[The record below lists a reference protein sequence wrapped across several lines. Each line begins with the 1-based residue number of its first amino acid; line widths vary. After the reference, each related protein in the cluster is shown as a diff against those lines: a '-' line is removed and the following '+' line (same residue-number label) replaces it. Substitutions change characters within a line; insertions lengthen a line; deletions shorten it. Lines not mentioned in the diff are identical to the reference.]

1 MLIVNAFRRATS
13 PPVWIA
19 LITKN
24 PVCQGR
30 LGLVHCFPYIKITLK
45 GEKQIIFMNN
55 SSHDKLIIDSWQRC
69 RSFGLQHETEPELDQ
84 LIASDTKV
92 LLDIHRLLVNTT
104 DHAVLPYYDNILNN
118 SPCLILL
125 ADNSG
130 QVLNSWGEKRFL
142 SNTQKQWFRAGTSW
156 REVSTGTNAIGTALE
171 TGQAVQVQRDEHF
184 LKRHRYMIGS
194 ASPIYDTNN
203 ELLAVLDISSDSYM
217 PQAHTLGMVRLMSQS
232 IENALLFD
240 QYQQHHHIVTINTH
254 ADSLDSQ
261 WSGLIAIDESGRVS
275 AINRRS
281 RRLFDF
287 DGALVS
293 DVLGCSV
300 DHLRQHTNAPFE
312 VCVLGKYRMFAKV
325 CAPLSAVQSVVS
337 NYNLGDGVIGDKHA
351 NIVSLNDSK
360 SIVKAPIKKADID
373 VDLEHIEFG
382 DERIKK
388 AIAQAK
394 KVIEKDIPILV
405 FGETGV
411 GKEVFVKALHHD
423 SARGDKPLVALN
435 CAAIPADLVESELFG
450 YVKGA
455 FTGADTKGS
464 IGLIRKAN
472 NGVLFL
478 DEIGDMPLNVQG
490 RLLRVL
496 QERKVTPL
504 GSTQSYPVDVKLISA
519 TNCNLKS
526 LVEQERFRRD
536 LFYRVSGLNISLP
549 ALRERTDKEQLFAH
563 IVRTKSVSEHQ
574 AKLPDGIMALFLQ
587 HPWPGNIRQFIS
599 VLNVALAMADQEA
612 IENYH
617 IPDDFYD
624 DLRQQGKIADS
635 DYAKE
640 IPEEAFPRELDRV
653 QLPLVKNINNVEKIT
668 DNKSTTTH
676 QETLECFHQCQGNLS
691 KTAKMLG
698 ISRNTLYKRLR
709 ELGLK

>member
-1 MLIVNAFRRATS
+1 
-13 PPVWIA
+13 
-19 LITKN
+19 
-24 PVCQGR
+24 
-30 LGLVHCFPYIKITLK
+30 
-45 GEKQIIFMNN
+45 MNN
-55 SSHDKLIIDSWQRC
+55 SSHEKLITDSWQRC
-69 RSFGLQHETEPELDQ
+69 RNFGLQHETEPEIDQ
-84 LIASDTKV
+84 LLASDTRM

-156 REVSTGTNAIGTALE
+156 REVSTGTNAIGTALT

-240 QYQQHHHIVTINTH
+240 QYQQHHYIDTINNH
-254 ADSLDSQ
+254 ADSLDRK
-261 WSGLIAIDESGRVS
+261 WSVLIAIEENGRVS

-287 DGALVS
+287 DFDGALV
-293 DVLGCSV
+293 DDILGCSIE
-300 DHLRQHTNAPFE
+300 HLRKQVNVPFE
-312 VCVLGKYRMFAKV
+312 VCVLSKYRMFAKISI
-325 CAPLSAVQSVVS
+325 PLQLAKLVTSVSGLGGGLVASKTS
-337 NYNLGDGVIGDKHA
+337 NLL
-351 NIVSLNDSK
+351 SLSSLSTPLMASK
-360 SIVKAPIKKADID
+360 NKADID
-373 VDLEHIEFG
+373 VDLAHIEFG

-423 SARGDKPLVALN
+423 SERGNKPLVALN
-435 CAAIPADLVESELFG
+435 CAAIPAELVESELFG

-526 LVEQERFRRD
+526 LVEKERFRRD

-549 ALRERTDKEQLFAH
+549 ALRERSDKEKLFAH
-563 IVRTKSVSEHQ
+563 IVQTKSTSELQ
-574 AKLPDGIMALFLQ
+574 SQLPNDIMALFLK

-599 VLNVALAMADQEA
+599 VLNVALAMADQGA
-612 IENYH
+612 IESYH

-624 DLRQQGKIADS
+624 DLRLHGSIADS
-635 DYAKE
+635 DSLVLDTEKGQRVKFESSELLAFE
-640 IPEEAFPRELDRV
+640 TRDNTEEAM
-653 QLPLVKNINNVEKIT
+653 
-668 DNKSTTTH
+668 DNKGAVLH
-676 QETLECFHQCQGNLS
+676 KDTLDCFKQYQGNLS

-698 ISRNTLYKRLR
+698 VSRNTLYKRLR